1 MKTWTRAIVLALF
14 MALLL
19 ACRGPERPGGS
30 TPSPVLPAVMSP
42 TPPGSSTA
50 SPTPA
55 VATTPTPSP
64 VPTLVPLATRTTIT
78 AKSQALST
86 GSSAPEFQLAL
97 LDGAAMRLSDLRGK
111 VVVLNFWASWCAPCR
126 WEMPA
131 FERVWQEY
139 KDKGVIFV
147 GVAVADREQDA
158 KAFAGEVGVTYS
170 LGMDASGEIASA
182 YQIVGLPTTYFID
195 RQGRISRVLT
205 GAANEGALR
214 VFLNGQLG
222 GK

>member
-1 MKTWTRAIVLALF
+1 M
-14 MALLL
+14 
-19 ACRGPERPGGS
+19 
-30 TPSPVLPAVMSP
+30 
-42 TPPGSSTA
+42 
-50 SPTPA
+50 
-55 VATTPTPSP
+55 
-64 VPTLVPLATRTTIT
+64 PTLVPLATRTTIT